1 MAAVALPPDRRV
13 WADPGACSVLCQLI
27 LDDRRSSS
35 GAPGS
40 PAGGRRRPRLPP
52 TLYSEHVAQYLRFEA
67 VLPDMLY
74 AFGGRNRRSGPVAD
88 VEMLDTWHG
97 VWVTCPPMPRRRAGS
112 SAAALPSGRILLA
125 GGYNEHGIV
134 AGLLKSCDVY
144 DPVAEAWHEDGAAPL
159 GRARWGHGCAALS
172 DRVYVVGG
180 CSLQTDALPQEAFME
195 TLRSCEV
202 YDATADKWRPCGS
215 LQVAR
220 SGSRVV
226 AMGEQY
232 LAAVGGCDDVF
243 GRAATQAS
251 IEIYDV
257 AAGAWSVLENH
268 MAIPR
273 TSAAVAAIDG
283 WSFVV
288 AGGAPSQ
295 ASVEVCRVPLPG
307 RGPPGAPPA
316 EEPRDGAEEFL
327 DRCISDMPEGR
338 MGCQAAVV
346 RLPCRTCADADS
358 CGVADHR
365 KLASIPAGVDRRC
378 LVIVGGERCGMAGG
392 SLALA
397 RVSQLSSVVAYDL
410 DEWRWCDKST
420 VPCMSHPRTT
430 MALCTGLGAVAPA
443 RAPLTPRPG

>member
-1 MAAVALPPDRRV
+1 MAAAALPPDRRV
-13 WADPGACSVLCQLI
+13 WADPGACSALCQLI
-27 LDDRRSSS
+27 LDDRRSP
-35 GAPGS
+35 GATP
-40 PAGGRRRPRLPP
+40 GGRRRPRLPP
-52 TLYSEHVAQYLRFEA
+52 TLYSEHVAPYLRFEA
-67 VLPDMLY
+67 ALPDMLY
-74 AFGGRNRRSGPVAD
+74 AFGGRNRSSGPVAD

-97 VWVTCPPMPRRRAGS
+97 VWVPCPPMPRRRAGS
-112 SAAALPSGRILLA
+112 SAAALPSGRILLV

-144 DPVAEAWHEDGAAPL
+144 DPIAEEWQEDGAAPL
-159 GRARWGHGCAALS
+159 GRARWGHGCAALR

-180 CSLQTDALPQEAFME
+180 CSLQADALPQEAFME
-195 TLRSCEV
+195 TLRSCEA
-202 YDATADKWRPCGS
+202 YDATADRWHPCGP

-226 AMGEQY
+226 AMGDQY

-257 AAGAWSVLENH
+257 AAGAWSVLESH
-268 MAIPR
+268 LAIPR

-283 WSFVV
+283 RCLVV

-295 ASVEVCRVPLPG
+295 ASVEVCRVPLPSC
-307 RGPPGAPPA
+307 GAAGAASPARARAEEA
-316 EEPRDGAEEFL
+316 EEPL
-327 DRCISDMPEGR
+327 DWCIADMPEGR

-346 RLPCRTCADADS
+346 RLPCRTCAAAGPCGEADQRVS
-358 CGVADHR
+358 AG
-365 KLASIPAGVDRRC
+365 IPAGVDRRC
-378 LVIVGGERCGMAGG
+378 MVIVGGERCDMAAG
-392 SLALA
+392 SLALS

-410 DEWRWCDKST
+410 DEWAWCDASA

-443 RAPLTPRPG
+443 RAPRTPRVS

>member
-1 MAAVALPPDRRV
+1 MAAVALPPGRRV
-13 WADPGACSVLCQLI
+13 WADPGACSALCQLI
-27 LDDRRSSS
+27 LDDRSSP
-35 GAPGS
+35 GAP
-40 PAGGRRRPRLPP
+40 PGGWRRPRLPP
-52 TLYSEHVAQYLRFEA
+52 TLYSEHVAPYLRFEA
-67 VLPDMLY
+67 ALPDMLY

-97 VWVTCPPMPRRRAGS
+97 VWVPCPPMPRRRAGS
-112 SAAALPSGRILLA
+112 SAAALPSGRILLV

-134 AGLLKSCDVY
+134 AGLLSTCDVY
-144 DPVAEAWHEDGAAPL
+144 DPIAEAWQEDGAAPL
-159 GRARWGHGCAALS
+159 GRARWGHGCAALG

-180 CSLQTDALPQEAFME
+180 CSLQAHALPQEAFME

-202 YDATADKWRPCGS
+202 YDAKADRWQPCGP

-226 AMGEQY
+226 AMGDKY

-257 AAGAWSVLENH
+257 AAGAWSVLESH
-268 MAIPR
+268 LAIPR

-283 WSFVV
+283 RSLVV

-295 ASVEVCRVPLPG
+295 ASVEVCRVPLPS
-307 RGPPGAPPA
+307 RRPAGAPDARALADEP
-316 EEPRDGAEEFL
+316 EELL
-327 DRCISDMPEGR
+327 DRCIADMPEGR

-346 RLPCRTCADADS
+346 RLPCRTGTEADS
-358 CGVADHR
+358 CGE
-365 KLASIPAGVDRRC
+365 GDRRC
-378 LVIVGGERCGMAGG
+378 MVIVGGERCDVEGG
-392 SLALA
+392 SLALS

-410 DEWRWCDKST
+410 DEWAWCDKST
-420 VPCMSHPRTT
+420 VPCMNHPRTT